1 MGILEQIEK
10 HIFQGTLNKNNEAI
24 RQIIIS
30 NGLYHLDIGQF
41 SKKGAMIMKLGKD
54 EYFETE
60 EEMVEWLNEKGW
72 NIKEKH
78 GRKDIKHEYKI
89 KTINT

>member
-24 RQIIIS
+24 RTFTLS
-30 NGLYHLDIGQF
+30 NRLFHLDIGQF

-60 EEMVEWLNEKGW
+60 EEMIIWLNDNGW
-72 NIKEKH
+72 EI
-78 GRKDIKHEYKI
+78 
-89 KTINT
+89 

>member
-1 MGILEQIEK
+1 MAILEQIEK

-54 EYFETE
+54 EYFETKK
-60 EEMVEWLNEKGW
+60 EMAEWLNEKGW
-72 NIKEKH
+72 NIKEMN
-78 GRKDIKHEYKI
+78 RS
-89 KTINT
+89 